1 MESVKTGK
9 TNKVGKNTEMAH
21 TKTNKETHFKQVS
34 AITNRIRSIGG
45 IFTKIAKKVRELVK
59 KHPKKS
65 SAALVV
71 LTPVACKRAKELDD
85 KVQDKSKQAEKENKI
100 NWWKYS
106 GLTIATSLLLAACSA
121 GDIDKQI
128 ELEQEKQKTEQ
139 EKKEAEN
146 ARDRANKSE
155 IELEQE
161 RQKTNKSG
169 IELANSQIKAEQERQ
184 KTEQEKQKAN
194 KSEIELEQQ
203 KQKTINTQRDLIKE
217 QKDFIKETEQNCQE
231 KHGQLFIKRARIK
244 TGITTGI
251 AIEIEAECKTPKPT
265 KTNQTPIQP
274 KHLPNSKHP
283 HSQRGSK
290 AQELIAYLLF
300 EQKDFIIETEQK
312 CQEKH
317 NQFFI
322 KKAGIKGGAIEVEA
336 ECKTPKPTKTNQT
349 PIQPKHLPNSKQ
361 PHSQRGSK
369 AQELIAYLQKE
380 LESLPYSQKAIAKQ
394 VDFYK
399 PSSIAYL
406 ELDPRDFKVT
416 EEWQNENLKIRSKAQ
431 AKMLEMRKPQANLSP
446 SQSFLFVQRIF
457 ADINKEIEAA
467 ANTEKKAEKVGY
479 GYSKRV

>member
-9 TNKVGKNTEMAH
+9 TNKVGKNAETAN
-21 TKTNKETHFKQVS
+21 TKANKETHFKQAS
-34 AITNRIRSIGG
+34 AITNTIRSIGG
-45 IFTKIAKKVRELVK
+45 FFTKIMKRVRELVK

-65 SAALVV
+65 KVALVV
-71 LTPVACKRAKELDD
+71 LTHVACRKAKELDD
-85 KVQDKSKQAEKENKI
+85 RVQDKSKQAEKENQI

-106 GLTIATSLLLAACSA
+106 GLTIAASLLLVACST

-139 EKKEAEN
+139 EQQKTEQERQK
-146 ARDRANKSE
+146 ANKSG

-161 RQKTNKSG
+161 RQKTEQERQKTNKSE
-169 IELANSQIKAEQERQ
+169 IELANSQIKV
-184 KTEQEKQKAN
+184 EQEKQKAN

-231 KHGQLFIKRARIK
+231 KHGQLFIKKARIK

-274 KHLPNSKHP
+274 KHLPS
-283 HSQRGSK
+283 
-290 AQELIAYLLF
+290 
-300 EQKDFIIETEQK
+300 
-312 CQEKH
+312 
-317 NQFFI
+317 
-322 KKAGIKGGAIEVEA
+322 
-336 ECKTPKPTKTNQT
+336 
-349 PIQPKHLPNSKQ
+349 SKQ
-361 PHSQRGSK
+361 PRSQRGSK

-406 ELDPRDFKVT
+406 ELDPRDFNAT
-416 EEWQNENLKIRSKAQ
+416 EEWQKENLKIRSKAQ
-431 AKMLEMRKPQANLSP
+431 AKMLEMRSLKPDPQAHLST
-446 SQSFLFVQRIF
+446 SQSLLFVQKIF
-457 ADINKEIEAA
+457 ADVSKEIKVV
-467 ANTEKKAEKVGY
+467 ANTEKKVEKAGY
-479 GYSKRV
+479 GYSKRM

>member
-1 MESVKTGK
+1 M
-9 TNKVGKNTEMAH
+9 
-21 TKTNKETHFKQVS
+21 
-34 AITNRIRSIGG
+34 
-45 IFTKIAKKVRELVK
+45 K

-65 SAALVV
+65 KVALVV
-71 LTPVACKRAKELDD
+71 LTHAACKRAKELDD
-85 KVQDKSKQAEKENKI
+85 KVQDKSKQAEKENQI

-106 GLTIATSLLLAACSA
+106 GLTIATSLLLAACSV

-139 EKKEAEN
+139 EQQKTEQEKQK
-146 ARDRANKSE
+146 ANKSG

-169 IELANSQIKAEQERQ
+169 IELTNSQIKAEQERQ
-184 KTEQEKQKAN
+184 KTEQEKQKTN
-194 KSEIELEQQ
+194 KSGIELEQQ
-203 KQKTINTQRDLIKE
+203 KQKTISTQRDLIKE

-274 KHLPNSKHP
+274 KHLPNSK
-283 HSQRGSK
+283 
-290 AQELIAYLLF
+290 
-300 EQKDFIIETEQK
+300 
-312 CQEKH
+312 
-317 NQFFI
+317 
-322 KKAGIKGGAIEVEA
+322 
-336 ECKTPKPTKTNQT
+336 
-349 PIQPKHLPNSKQ
+349 QPR
-361 PHSQRGSK
+361 SQRGSK

-406 ELDPRDFKVT
+406 ELDPRDFKAT
-416 EEWQNENLKIRSKAQ
+416 EEWQKENLKIRSKAQ
-431 AKMLEMRKPQANLSP
+431 AKMLEMRSLKPNPQAHLST
-446 SQSFLFVQRIF
+446 SQSLLFVQKIF
-457 ADINKEIEAA
+457 ADVSKEIEAA
-467 ANTEKKAEKVGY
+467 ANTEKKVEKAGY

>member
-9 TNKVGKNTEMAH
+9 TNKVGKNTETAD
-21 TKTNKETHFKQVS
+21 TKANKETHFKQVS
-34 AITNRIRSIGG
+34 AITNTLRSIGG
-45 IFTKIAKKVRELVK
+45 IFTKIMKRVRELVK

-65 SAALVV
+65 NAALVV
-71 LTPVACKRAKELDD
+71 LTHAACKRAKELDD
-85 KVQDKSKQAEKENKI
+85 KVQDKSKQAEKENQI

-106 GLTIATSLLLAACSA
+106 GLTIVTSLLLAACSA

-128 ELEQEKQKTEQ
+128 ELEQEK
-139 EKKEAEN
+139 KEAEN
-146 ARDRANKSE
+146 ARDRANKSG

-184 KTEQEKQKAN
+184 KTEQERQKTN
-194 KSEIELEQQ
+194 KSGIELEQQ

-231 KHGQLFIKRARIK
+231 KHGQLFIKKARIK

-274 KHLPNSKHP
+274 KHLPNSK
-283 HSQRGSK
+283 
-290 AQELIAYLLF
+290 
-300 EQKDFIIETEQK
+300 
-312 CQEKH
+312 
-317 NQFFI
+317 
-322 KKAGIKGGAIEVEA
+322 
-336 ECKTPKPTKTNQT
+336 
-349 PIQPKHLPNSKQ
+349 QPR
-361 PHSQRGSK
+361 SQRGSK

-406 ELDPRDFKVT
+406 ELDPRDFNVT
-416 EEWQNENLKIRSKAQ
+416 EEWQKENLKIRSKAQ
-431 AKMLEMRKPQANLSP
+431 AKMLEMRSLKPDPQAHLP
-446 SQSFLFVQRIF
+446 TSQSLLLVQKIF
-457 ADINKEIEAA
+457 ADVSKEIKVV
-467 ANTEKKAEKVGY
+467 ANTEKKVEKAGY
-479 GYSKRV
+479 GYSKRM

>member
-9 TNKVGKNTEMAH
+9 TNKVGKNAETAD
-21 TKTNKETHFKQVS
+21 TKANKETHFKQVS
-34 AITNRIRSIGG
+34 TITNTLRSIGG
-45 IFTKIAKKVRELVK
+45 IFTKIVKKVRELVK

-65 SAALVV
+65 NAALVV
-71 LTPVACKRAKELDD
+71 LTHAACKRAKELDD
-85 KVQDKSKQAEKENKI
+85 KVQDKSKQAEKENQI

-106 GLTIATSLLLAACSA
+106 GLTIATSLLLAACNA

-128 ELEQEKQKTEQ
+128 ELEQEKQEANKSGIELEQERQKTEQ
-139 EKKEAEN
+139 ERQKT
-146 ARDRANKSE
+146 NKSE

-217 QKDFIKETEQNCQE
+217 QKDLVKYAEQNCKE
-231 KHGQLFIKRARIK
+231 EHGQFFIKKAGIK
-244 TGITTGI
+244 AGI
-251 AIEIEAECKTPKPT
+251 AIEIEAECKTPKP
-265 KTNQTPIQP
+265 
-274 KHLPNSKHP
+274 
-283 HSQRGSK
+283 
-290 AQELIAYLLF
+290 A
-300 EQKDFIIETEQK
+300 
-312 CQEKH
+312 
-317 NQFFI
+317 
-322 KKAGIKGGAIEVEA
+322 
-336 ECKTPKPTKTNQT
+336 KTNQT

-361 PHSQRGSK
+361 PRSQRGSK

-416 EEWQNENLKIRSKAQ
+416 EEWQKENLKIRSKAQ
-431 AKMLEMRKPQANLSP
+431 AKMLEMRSLKPDPQAHLP
-446 SQSFLFVQRIF
+446 TSQSLLLVQKIF
-457 ADINKEIEAA
+457 ADINKEIKIV
-467 ANTEKKAEKVGY
+467 ANTEKKAEKAGY
-479 GYSKRV
+479 GCSKRM

>member
-1 MESVKTGK
+1 MKSVKTGK
-9 TNKVGKNTEMAH
+9 TNKVGKNTEMAN
-21 TKTNKETHFKQVS
+21 TKTNKGTHFKQVS
-34 AITNRIRSIGG
+34 TITNTLRSIGG

-65 SAALVV
+65 NVALVV
-71 LTPVACKRAKELDD
+71 LTHAACKRAKELDD

-106 GLTIATSLLLAACSA
+106 GLTIATSLLLAACNA

-128 ELEQEKQKTEQ
+128 ELEQEKQKANKSGIELEQERQKTEQ
-139 EKKEAEN
+139 EKQK
-146 ARDRANKSE
+146 ANKSE

-231 KHGQLFIKRARIK
+231 KHGQLFIKKTRIK

-274 KHLPNSKHP
+274 KHLPNSK
-283 HSQRGSK
+283 
-290 AQELIAYLLF
+290 
-300 EQKDFIIETEQK
+300 
-312 CQEKH
+312 
-317 NQFFI
+317 
-322 KKAGIKGGAIEVEA
+322 
-336 ECKTPKPTKTNQT
+336 
-349 PIQPKHLPNSKQ
+349 Q

-369 AQELIAYLQKE
+369 TQELIAYLQKE

-394 VDFYK
+394 VNFYK

-431 AKMLEMRKPQANLSP
+431 AKMLEMRNPQAHLST
-446 SQSFLFVQRIF
+446 SQSLLFVQKIF
-457 ADINKEIEAA
+457 ADINKEIKVV
-467 ANTEKKAEKVGY
+467 ANTEKKAEKAGY

>member
-1 MESVKTGK
+1 MESVKTAK
-9 TNKVGKNTEMAH
+9 TNKVGKNTETAN
-21 TKTNKETHFKQVS
+21 TKANKETHFKQAS
-34 AITNRIRSIGG
+34 AIANTLRSIGG
-45 IFTKIAKKVRELVK
+45 IFTKIAKKVRGLVK

-65 SAALVV
+65 NAALVV
-71 LTPVACKRAKELDD
+71 LTHVACKKAKELDD
-85 KVQDKSKQAEKENKI
+85 KVQDKSKQAEKENQI

-106 GLTIATSLLLAACSA
+106 GLTIAASLLLAACSV

-128 ELEQEKQKTEQ
+128 ELEQEQQKTEQ
-139 EKKEAEN
+139 ERQKT
-146 ARDRANKSE
+146 NKSE

-194 KSEIELEQQ
+194 KSAIELEQQ
-203 KQKTINTQRDLIKE
+203 KQKTINTQIDLIKE

-231 KHGQLFIKRARIK
+231 KHGQLFIKKARIK

-251 AIEIEAECKTPKPT
+251 
-265 KTNQTPIQP
+265 
-274 KHLPNSKHP
+274 
-283 HSQRGSK
+283 
-290 AQELIAYLLF
+290 
-300 EQKDFIIETEQK
+300 
-312 CQEKH
+312 
-317 NQFFI
+317 
-322 KKAGIKGGAIEVEA
+322 AIEVEA

-394 VDFYK
+394 VDFYR

-406 ELDPRDFKVT
+406 KLDPRDFKVT

-431 AKMLEMRKPQANLSP
+431 AKMLEMRNPQAHLSA
-446 SQSFLFVQRIF
+446 SQSLLFVQKIF
-457 ADINKEIEAA
+457 ADINKEIKVV
-467 ANTEKKAEKVGY
+467 ANTEKKVEKAGY

>member
-1 MESVKTGK
+1 MESIKTEK
-9 TNKVGKNTEMAH
+9 TNKVGKNAETAN
-21 TKTNKETHFKQVS
+21 TKANKETHFKQAS
-34 AITNRIRSIGG
+34 TITNIIRSIGG
-45 IFTKIAKKVRELVK
+45 FFTKIMKKVRGFAK

-65 SAALVV
+65 KAALVV
-71 LTPVACKRAKELDD
+71 LTHVACKKAKELDD
-85 KVQDKSKQAEKENKI
+85 KVQDKSKQAEKENQI

-106 GLTIATSLLLAACSA
+106 GLTIATSLLLASCST

-128 ELEQEKQKTEQ
+128 ELEQEKQE
-139 EKKEAEN
+139 
-146 ARDRANKSE
+146 ANKSG

-161 RQKTNKSG
+161 RQKTNKSGIELEQQRQKTEQEKQKTNKSG

-244 TGITTGI
+244 TGVTTGI

-274 KHLPNSKHP
+274 KHLPNSK
-283 HSQRGSK
+283 
-290 AQELIAYLLF
+290 
-300 EQKDFIIETEQK
+300 
-312 CQEKH
+312 
-317 NQFFI
+317 
-322 KKAGIKGGAIEVEA
+322 
-336 ECKTPKPTKTNQT
+336 
-349 PIQPKHLPNSKQ
+349 QPR
-361 PHSQRGSK
+361 SQRGSK

-406 ELDPRDFKVT
+406 ELDHRDFNVT
-416 EEWQNENLKIRSKAQ
+416 EEWQKENLKIRSKAQ
-431 AKMLEMRKPQANLSP
+431 AKMLEMRHLKTDPQTHLST
-446 SQSFLFVQRIF
+446 SQSLLLVQKIF
-457 ADINKEIEAA
+457 ADVSKEIKVV
-467 ANTEKKAEKVGY
+467 ANTEKKAEKAGY
-479 GYSKRV
+479 GYSKRM

>member
-1 MESVKTGK
+1 MPVIRVLVMLATMMMKLVKTAK
-9 TNKVGKNTEMAH
+9 EKKVFKNTEMAH
-21 TKTNKETHFKQVS
+21 TKTNKETHFKRVG
-34 AITNRIRSIGG
+34 AITNILRSIGG

-65 SAALVV
+65 NVALVV
-71 LTPVACKRAKELDD
+71 LTHVACKKAKELDD

-139 EKKEAEN
+139 EQQKTEQEKQK
-146 ARDRANKSE
+146 ANKSG

-184 KTEQEKQKAN
+184 KTEQEKQKTN

-251 AIEIEAECKTPKPT
+251 AIEIEAECKTPKP
-265 KTNQTPIQP
+265 
-274 KHLPNSKHP
+274 
-283 HSQRGSK
+283 
-290 AQELIAYLLF
+290 A
-300 EQKDFIIETEQK
+300 
-312 CQEKH
+312 
-317 NQFFI
+317 
-322 KKAGIKGGAIEVEA
+322 
-336 ECKTPKPTKTNQT
+336 KTNQT

-431 AKMLEMRKPQANLSP
+431 AKMLEMRKTQANLP
-446 SQSFLFVQRIF
+446 TSQSLLFVQKIF
-457 ADINKEIEAA
+457 ANINKEIEAA

-479 GYSKRV
+479 GYSKRM